1 MKNDKVR
8 KKGIDVWIQWSLL
21 TIPGESIQ
29 LRGGHIQINGTAPD
43 KNITWTKRRT
53 PFYVYKIQ
61 KVCISF
67 KSLNAIQD
75 WIIHLLKWRAIW
87 TFIKHISWGIC
98 KFTIYNCHTQ
108 IFSFQNV
115 VSYWILFNKW
125 NYSSIPFRKEF
136 TLQ

>member
-1 MKNDKVR
+1 MKNDNVR

-29 LRGGHIQINGTAPD
+29 LRGHIQINGTAPD

-53 PFYVYKIQ
+53 PFSVYK
-61 KVCISF
+61 KVASV
-67 KSLNAIQD
+67 LNAIQD
-75 WIIHLLKWRAIW
+75 WIIHILKWRAIW
-87 TFIKHISWGIC
+87 IFIKHISWCIC

-115 VSYWILFNKW
+115 APYWILFNKW